1 MLDVLIWNK
10 YSRIVMQLA
19 DRLNISPLQ
28 ALGQFYNSKLFP
40 LLTDET
46 YPLITMGD
54 AYIVNELVDE
64 IRNSKNGR

>member
-10 YSRIVMQLA
+10 YSRVVMQLA

-28 ALGQFYNSKLFP
+28 ALGQFYNSNLFP